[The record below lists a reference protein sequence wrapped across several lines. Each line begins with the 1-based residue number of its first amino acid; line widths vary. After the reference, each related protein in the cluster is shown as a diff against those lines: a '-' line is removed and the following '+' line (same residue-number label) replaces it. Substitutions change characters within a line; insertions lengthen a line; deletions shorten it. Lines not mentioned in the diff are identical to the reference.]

1 MNVLM
6 KNNYSPLFRPWKTI
20 LLLGFLALSALQSS
34 WSQQMKLT
42 GTIYDTSNVVPLR
55 NVSVM
60 ALRLKDSVL
69 LNFTRTNQLGEFTL
83 TGFPIDTFQLI
94 IEHPKL
100 ETRTFYIIGSQDN
113 YDIKVPRIQL
123 LQKTQNIREVTVL
136 TNRNAIYFK
145 GDTLVYVADSFN
157 VGQNAVVEDLLK
169 KLPGIK
175 VADDGSIT
183 SQGKEISKVLVD
195 GDEFFGSDPT
205 IATRNLGAKGVESV
219 QVYEKKNEDAAI
231 GEDDKIQVLDLKLKD
246 SAKKGYFGKIS
257 GASDFGIIRDNPF
270 YESEILLNN
279 FNKKQK
285 ISVFLLTSNTPKS
298 NFGFGDMNKFGL
310 ENEQNNSGMTM
321 WDQSSRNNSSG
332 IPQTTKAGIYYSDK
346 IGKTGKIG
354 FNYSYYENRLN
365 AVSSSQSQYF
375 LQQDSSYFT
384 QDSSANVSKNQS
396 HRFNLNYSVNLDSL
410 TYLEVRPNL
419 HVDFGESDNFSENTF
434 LTESLNPYLSTGVR
448 NVNSSKGMSSNSQ
461 AILRRKFKK
470 VNRELELKYILN
482 TSSNQSDG
490 SLYTLKT
497 GALSDTIDQ
506 SKINDNA
513 NTTNYG
519 ILTYTE
525 PFAKKWKFQL
535 EYYVESGKSNQNKLT
550 FEKNTLTGD
559 YTEKV
564 SLFTNQFDNTRFQQ
578 RGTGLLV
585 FEHRQHTFTGGL
597 GFRNIE
603 VQSTNV
609 ITSLVT
615 NQNINNF
622 LPKFSYQFK
631 PGMSKRI
638 SLNYSTASSP
648 ASISDLQPVQDN
660 TNPNRIQ
667 IGNPDLKPNY
677 VHNLRL
683 NANVWQALSGRYFW
697 SGGNASLTN
706 NAFATST
713 TYDQFGRTVAQTKN
727 VDGNIIA
734 NVFAGGGFPIFNRK
748 IELAPNVNGSYN
760 KYTNFING
768 QANVTKTTAV
778 TAGLDIELKLDS
790 LNITIG
796 NSYTYNNPV
805 SSLSS
810 VSNQPFATQKYFID
824 GEWRLP
830 HHFQIKSDATY
841 TINTGRAAEFNRN
854 IFIVNFEV
862 SKAFLPTE
870 NVILGLSANDILN
883 QNLNLQRQINGN
895 VITDNRTT
903 IISRYFL
910 VKLTYKFN
918 NNKTREDDFKGW
930 H

>member
-1 MNVLM
+1 MI
-6 KNNYSPLFRPWKTI
+6 NNLRTKHTSPKFLTKYLFLFGFA
-20 LLLGFLALSALQSS
+20 LLLLFQSA
-34 WSQQMKLT
+34 WSQQMKLS
-42 GTIYDTSNVVPLR
+42 GTIFDTSNVVPIK

-60 ALRLKDSVL
+60 ALRLKDSML
-69 LNFTRTNQLGEFTL
+69 LGFTRTDQLGSFVL

-94 IEHPKL
+94 IEHPRL

-205 IATRNLGAKGVESV
+205 IATRNLGAKGVASV
-219 QVYEKKNEDAAI
+219 QVYEKKNEDAAV

-246 SAKKGYFGKIS
+246 SAKKGYFGKIT
-257 GASDFGIIRDNPF
+257 GASDFGLIRDNPF

-279 FNKKQK
+279 FNQKQK
-285 ISVFLLTSNTPKS
+285 ISVFMLTSNTPKS

-310 ENEQNNSGMTM
+310 ENERNNSGMTM
-321 WDQSSRNNSSG
+321 WDQSSRNNTSG
-332 IPQTTKAGIYYSDK
+332 IPQTLKTGIYFSDK

-354 FNYSYYENRLN
+354 FNYSYIENRLN
-365 AVSSSQSQYF
+365 AVTSSQSQYF

-384 QDSSANVSKNQS
+384 RDSSANVSKNQS
-396 HRFNLNYSVNLDSL
+396 HRLNLTYSVNLDSL
-410 TYLEVRPNL
+410 TYLELRPNL
-419 HVDFGESDNFSENTF
+419 HVDFGESDNFSQNTF
-434 LTESLNPYLSTGVR
+434 LTESLNPYLGTGVR
-448 NVNSSKGMSSNSQ
+448 NKNSSKGMSSNSE

-470 VNRELELKYILN
+470 VNRELELKYLLN
-482 TSSNQSDG
+482 YSSNKSDG

-497 GALSDTIDQ
+497 GAMSDTIDQ
-506 SKINDNA
+506 QKINNNG
-513 NTTNYG
+513 NTTNIG

-525 PFAKKWKFQL
+525 PFAKKWKFQF
-535 EYYVESGKSNQNKLT
+535 EYYLESGKSNQNKLT
-550 FEKNTLTGD
+550 YDKDAFGNYAQQVAL
-559 YTEKV
+559 Y
-564 SLFTNQFDNTRFQQ
+564 TNQFDNTRFQQ
-578 RGTGLLV
+578 RGTGMLV
-585 FEHRQHTFTGGL
+585 FEHRQHTFTGGV

-603 VQSTNV
+603 VQSTNL
-609 ITSLVT
+609 ITSVVT

-648 ASISDLQPVQDN
+648 AAINDLQPVQDN

-713 TYDQFGRTVAQTKN
+713 TYDQYGRTQAKTVN
-727 VDGNIIA
+727 VNGNIFA
-734 NVFAGGGFPIFNRK
+734 NLYAGGGFPIFNRK
-748 IELAPNVNGSYN
+748 LELAPNLNGSYN

-768 QANVTKTTAV
+768 QANVTKTTAI

-810 VSNQPFATQKYFID
+810 ISNQPYATQKYFID

-830 HHFQIKSDATY
+830 RHFQIKSDATY
-841 TINTGRAAEFNRN
+841 TINTGRAASYNRN
-854 IFIVNFEV
+854 ILIVNFEV
-862 SKAFLPTE
+862 SKAFFNTE
-870 NVILGLSANDILN
+870 NFIVALSANDLLN

-895 VITDNRTT
+895 VITDNYTK
-903 IISRYFL
+903 IISRYVL

-918 NNKTREDDFKGW
+918 NNKTKEDDFKGW

>member
-1 MNVLM
+1 M
-6 KNNYSPLFRPWKTI
+6 I
-20 LLLGFLALSALQSS
+20 LSGFQSA
-34 WSQQMKLT
+34 WSQQMKLS
-42 GTIYDTSNVVPLR
+42 GVIYDTSNVVPIK

-69 LNFTRTNQLGEFTL
+69 LSFTRTNQLGEFTL

-123 LQKTQNIREVTVL
+123 LQKTQNVREVTVL

-219 QVYEKKNEDAAI
+219 QVYEKKNEDAAV

-257 GASDFGIIRDNPF
+257 GATDFGFVRDNPF

-285 ISVFLLTSNTPKS
+285 ISVFMLTSNTPKS

-310 ENEQNNSGMTM
+310 DNERNSSGMTM

-332 IPQTTKAGIYYSDK
+332 IPQTLKTGIYYSDK

-354 FNYSYYENRLN
+354 FNYSYIENRLN

-375 LQQDSSYFT
+375 LQNSSYYT
-384 QDSSANVSKNQS
+384 KDSTTEISKNQS
-396 HRFNLNYSVNLDSL
+396 HRLNLTYSVNLDSL
-410 TYLEVRPNL
+410 TFLELKPNL
-419 HVDFGESDNFSENTF
+419 HVDAGISDNLIVNNFRNDPSDPF
-434 LTESLNPYLSTGVR
+434 PYLGTSIQ
-448 NVNSSKGMSSNSQ
+448 NKNASKGISSNSE

-470 VNRELELKYILN
+470 VNRELELKYIMSAR
-482 TSSNQSDG
+482 TNQSDG
-490 SLYTLKT
+490 NLYTLKT
-497 GALSDTIDQ
+497 GAEMDTIDQ
-506 SKINDNA
+506 SKVNDNSSV
-513 NTTNYG
+513 TNYG

-525 PFAKKWKFQL
+525 PIAKKWKIQF
-535 EYYVESGKSNQNKLT
+535 EYFIETGKSNQNKLT
-550 FEKNTLTGD
+550 FNKDGFGNYAQQD
-559 YTEKV
+559 
-564 SLFTNQFDNTRFQQ
+564 SLFSNQFDNTRFQN
-578 RGTGLLV
+578 RGTGMLI
-585 FEHRQHTFTGGL
+585 FEHRQHTVTGGI

-603 VQSTNV
+603 VQSTNL
-609 ITSLVT
+609 ITSVIT

-631 PGMSKRI
+631 PSMSKRI

-648 ASISDLQPVQDN
+648 AAINDLQPVQDN

-683 NANVWQALSGRYFW
+683 NANVWQALTGRYFW
-697 SGGNASLTN
+697 GGGNASLTN

-713 TYDQFGRTVAQTKN
+713 DFDQFGRTIAKTIN
-727 VDGNIIA
+727 VDGNIFA
-734 NVFAGGGFPIFNRK
+734 NIYAGGGFPIFNRK
-748 IELAPNVNGSYN
+748 LELAPNLSATYN
-760 KYTNFING
+760 KYTNEINEET
-768 QANVTKTTAV
+768 NVTKTTAI
-778 TAGLDIELKLDS
+778 TAGLDIELQLDS
-790 LNITIG
+790 LEITIG
-796 NSYTYNNPV
+796 NSYSYNNPV

-810 VSNQPFATQKYFID
+810 ISNQPFATQQYFIK

-830 HHFQIKSDATY
+830 SHIEFQADARY
-841 TINTGRAAEFNRN
+841 TINTGRAPEFNRN
-854 IFIVNFEV
+854 IMIINLEL

-870 NVILGLSANDILN
+870 NIILSLAANDILN

-895 VITDNRTT
+895 VITDNYTQ

-918 NNKTREDDFKGW
+918 NNKTKEDDFKGW

>member
-94 IEHPKL
+94 IEHPNL

-648 ASISDLQPVQDN
+648 ASINDLQPVQDN

-713 TYDQFGRTVAQTKN
+713 TYDQYGRTVAQTKN
-727 VDGNIIA
+727 VDGNIFA

>member
-1 MNVLM
+1 MNELM
-6 KNNYSPLFRPWKTI
+6 KNNYSPLLQPWKAI
-20 LLLGFLALSALQSS
+20 LLLGFLALSGLQSS

-69 LNFTRTNQLGEFTL
+69 LSFTRSNQLGEFTL

-113 YDIKVPRIQL
+113 YDITVPRIQL
-123 LQKTQNIREVTVL
+123 LQKTQNVREVTVL

-285 ISVFLLTSNTPKS
+285 ISVFMLTSNTPKS

-321 WDQSSRNNSSG
+321 WDQSSRNNTSG
-332 IPQTTKAGIYYSDK
+332 IPQTMKAGIYYSDK

-354 FNYSYYENRLN
+354 FNYSFNENRLN
-365 AVSSSQSQYF
+365 AVTSSQSQYF

-384 QDSSANVSKNQS
+384 KDSSANVSKNQS

-419 HVDFGESDNFSENTF
+419 HVDFGESDNFSQNTF
-434 LTESLNPYLSTGVR
+434 LTESFVSYLGTGVR
-448 NVNSSKGMSSNSQ
+448 NTNSSKGTSSNSQ

-490 SLYTLKT
+490 NLYTLKT

-506 SKINDNA
+506 QKINDNG

-525 PFAKKWKFQL
+525 PFAKKWKFQM
-535 EYYVESGKSNQNKLT
+535 EYYLESGKSKQNKQT
-550 FEKNTLTGD
+550 YEKDALTGN
-559 YTEKV
+559 YTSQV
-564 SLFTNQFDNTRFQQ
+564 SLFTNQFDNTRFQN
-578 RGTGLLV
+578 RATGLLI

-603 VQSTNV
+603 VQSTNL

-648 ASISDLQPVQDN
+648 ASINDLQPVQDN

-677 VHNLRL
+677 VHNLRV
-683 NANVWQALSGRYFW
+683 NANIWQALSGRYFW

-713 TYDQFGRTVAQTKN
+713 TYDQYGRTVAQTKN
-727 VDGNIIA
+727 VDGNIFA
-734 NVFAGGGFPIFNRK
+734 NVFAGGGFPILNRK
-748 IELAPNVNGSYN
+748 IELAPNLNGSYN

-768 QANVTKTTAV
+768 QSNVTKTTAV

-790 LNITIG
+790 LNITVG

-810 VSNQPFATQKYFID
+810 VSNQPYATQKYFID

-830 HHFQIKSDATY
+830 RHFQLKSDATY

-854 IFIVNFEV
+854 ILIINVEL

-870 NVILGLSANDILN
+870 NVILALSANDILN

-895 VITDNRTT
+895 VITDNYTK

-918 NNKTREDDFKGW
+918 NNKSREDDFKGW

>member
-1 MNVLM
+1 MNALM
-6 KNNYSPLFRPWKTI
+6 KNNYSPLFLARKTI
-20 LLLGFLALSALQSS
+20 LLLGFLALSGLQSS

-42 GTIYDTSNVVPLR
+42 GTIYDTSDVVPQR

-69 LNFTRTNQLGEFTL
+69 LSFTRSNQLGEFTL

-123 LQKTQNIREVTVL
+123 LQKTQNVREVTVL

-354 FNYSYYENRLN
+354 FNYSFNENRLN
-365 AVSSSQSQYF
+365 AGTVSQSQYF

-384 QDSSANVSKNQS
+384 QDSSSNVSKNQS

-419 HVDFGESDNFSENTF
+419 NVDFSESNNFSENTF

-448 NVNSSKGMSSNSQ
+448 NVNSSKGISSNSQ

-482 TSSNQSDG
+482 VSTNETDG

-506 SKINDNA
+506 QKINDNG

-525 PFAKKWKFQL
+525 PFAKKWKFQM
-535 EYYVESGKSNQNKLT
+535 EYYLESGKSNQNKQT
-550 FEKNTLTGD
+550 YEKDALTGN
-559 YTEKV
+559 YTSQV
-564 SLFTNQFDNTRFQQ
+564 SLFTNRFDNTRFQQ
-578 RGTGLLV
+578 RGTGMLV

-609 ITSLVT
+609 ITSFVT

-648 ASISDLQPVQDN
+648 ASINDLQPVQDN

-683 NANVWQALSGRYFW
+683 NANVWQALSGRYIW

-713 TYDQFGRTVAQTKN
+713 TYDQYGRTVAQTKN
-727 VDGNIIA
+727 VDGNIFA
-734 NVFAGGGFPIFNRK
+734 NVFAGGGFPILNRK

-790 LNITIG
+790 VNITVG

-810 VSNQPFATQKYFID
+810 VSNQPYATQKYFID

-918 NNKTREDDFKGW
+918 NNKTKEDDFKGW

>member
-1 MNVLM
+1 M
-6 KNNYSPLFRPWKTI
+6 KYLY
-20 LLLGFLALSALQSS
+20 LLGFMFLFGFQSA
-34 WSQQMKLT
+34 WSQQMKLS
-42 GTIYDTSNVVPLR
+42 GIIYDTSNVVPLK

-69 LNFTRTNQLGEFTL
+69 LGFTRTNQLGNFVL

-100 ETRTFYIIGSQDN
+100 ETRTFYIIGSKDN
-113 YDIKVPRIQL
+113 YDIQVPRIQL
-123 LQKTQNIREVTVL
+123 LQKTQNVREVTVL

-219 QVYEKKNEDAAI
+219 QVYEKKNEDAAV

-257 GASDFGIIRDNPF
+257 GASDFGLVRDNPF

-285 ISVFLLTSNTPKS
+285 ISVFMLTSNTPKS

-310 ENEQNNSGMTM
+310 DNERNSSGMTM

-332 IPQTTKAGIYYSDK
+332 IPQTLKTGIYYSDK

-354 FNYSYYENRLN
+354 FNYSYIENRLN
-365 AVSSSQSQYF
+365 AVTSSQSEYF

-384 QDSSANVSKNQS
+384 RDSSANVSKNLS
-396 HRFNLNYSVNLDSL
+396 HRFNLTYSVNLDSL
-410 TYLEVRPNL
+410 TYLELRPNL
-419 HVDFGESDNFSENTF
+419 HIDMGVSDNFSQNNF
-434 LTESLNPYLSTGVR
+434 LTKPNTIPYFGTGVR
-448 NVNSSKGMSSNSQ
+448 NTNNSKGMSSNSE

-470 VNRELELKYILN
+470 VNRELELKYILSA
-482 TSSNQSDG
+482 SSNESDG
-490 SLYTLKT
+490 NLFTSKS

-535 EYYVESGKSNQNKLT
+535 EYYLESGKSNQNKQT
-550 FEKNTLTGD
+550 YNKDAFGN
-559 YTEKV
+559 YTQQD
-564 SLFTNQFDNTRFQQ
+564 SLFTNQFDNTRLQH
-578 RGTGLLV
+578 RGTGVLI
-585 FEHRQHTFTGGL
+585 FEHRQHTVTGGI
-597 GFRNIE
+597 GFRNID
-603 VQSTNV
+603 VQSTNL
-609 ITSLVT
+609 ITSVVT

-648 ASISDLQPVQDN
+648 AAINNLQPVQDN

-667 IGNPDLKPNY
+667 IGNQNLKPNY

-706 NAFATST
+706 NAFADSTS
-713 TYDQFGRTVAQTKN
+713 YDQYGRTIAKTVN
-727 VDGNIIA
+727 VDGNIFA

-748 IELAPNVNGSYN
+748 IDLAPNINASYN

-768 QANVTKTTAV
+768 QANVTKTTAI
-778 TAGLDIELKLDS
+778 TGGLDIELKLDS
-790 LNITIG
+790 LNITVG

-810 VSNQPFATQKYFID
+810 ISNQPFATQKYFID

-830 HHFQIKSDATY
+830 HHIQIKSDATY
-841 TINTGRAAEFNRN
+841 TINTGRAATFNKN
-854 IFIVNFEV
+854 IFILNFEI

-870 NVILGLSANDILN
+870 NVILALSANDILN

-895 VITDNRTT
+895 VITDNYTQ

-918 NNKTREDDFKGW
+918 NNKTKEDDFKGW